1 MSTDPYGTGFSMERQ
16 RFQAGSGGST
26 DQMMFNKQ
34 EEKRIRWNEII
45 QNKERNIENNFKH

>member
-1 MSTDPYGTGFSMERQ
+1 MERQ

-34 EEKRIRWNEII
+34 EEKRTRWNEII
-45 QNKERNIENNFKH
+45 QNKERNIENNFKHQKELMVK